1 MNGDQCIFAGKFQRR
16 PMDVKTSLGVFLVAL
31 GACFTMCS
39 CFLNPHR
46 FIMKYEENMAKA
58 VGRYGKSNY
67 NAYHDRIGGF
77 EVSNQNNDLI
87 RKERSF
93 GKFKKF
99 FY

>member
-1 MNGDQCIFAGKFQRR
+1 MN
-16 PMDVKTSLGVFLVAL
+16 LGVFLVAL
-31 GACFTMCS
+31 GACFTICS

-67 NAYHDRIGGF
+67 NAYHDRKGRL
-77 EVSNQNNDLI
+77 EVSIRNTNLI

-93 GKFKKF
+93 GKLTKIF
-99 FY
+99 

>member
-1 MNGDQCIFAGKFQRR
+1 MN
-16 PMDVKTSLGVFLVAL
+16 LGVFLVAL
-31 GACFTMCS
+31 GACFTICS

-67 NAYHDRIGGF
+67 NAYHDRKGGL
-77 EVSNQNNDLI
+77 EVSIRNTNLI

-93 GKFKKF
+93 GKLKNLLIKLGIS
-99 FY
+99 

>member
-1 MNGDQCIFAGKFQRR
+1 
-16 PMDVKTSLGVFLVAL
+16 MDARMKPGVFLVAL
-31 GACFTMCS
+31 GACFTICS

-67 NAYHDRIGGF
+67 NNDHDRIGGL
-77 EVSNQNNDLI
+77 EVSNRNTNLI

-93 GKFKKF
+93 GKLTKIF
-99 FY
+99 

>member
-1 MNGDQCIFAGKFQRR
+1 MN
-16 PMDVKTSLGVFLVAL
+16 LGVFLVAL
-31 GACFTMCS
+31 GACFTICS

-67 NAYHDRIGGF
+67 NADHDRIGGL
-77 EVSNQNNDLI
+77 EVSNRNTNLI

-93 GKFKKF
+93 GKLKNLLIKLGISLDFKYCRQNF
-99 FY
+99 EL